1 PSMAVSWDD
10 MPELDRFALVQL
22 SDLTDRVTKAY
33 DEWRFHVVYH
43 SIYGY
48 CITELSSFY
57 LDVLKDRLYSDGA
70 DSLSRRSAQT
80 VLARMLTTLVR
91 LVAPILVFTAEEI
104 WQFTPEAL
112 RGDALSVHLAGWPS
126 VEVPAEKAEALR
138 AAYSVVLEVREV
150 ATKALEQARNDK
162 VVGKSQEAALE
173 IEAPASALEILRAR
187 GEKDMADMFIVS
199 TVVLGEAA
207 EISVKVS
214 PSAGDKCPRCW
225 NHRTLLESGVCS
237 RCHEVLSQTR

>member
-1 PSMAVSWDD
+1 
-10 MPELDRFALVQL
+10 
-22 SDLTDRVTKAY
+22 
-33 DEWRFHVVYH
+33 
-43 SIYGY
+43 Y

-91 LVAPILVFTAEEI
+91 LVAPILAFTAEEV

-126 VEVPAEKAEALR
+126 VDVPADEAVALR
-138 AAYSVVLEVREV
+138 GAYAVVLEVREV

-162 VVGKSQEAALE
+162 VVGKSQEAALG
-173 IEAPASALEILRAR
+173 IEAPESALEVLRAR
-187 GEKDMADMFIVS
+187 GERDLADMLIVS
-199 TVVLGEAA
+199 TVELYEAA

-214 PSAGDKCPRCW
+214 PSTGEKCPRCW

-237 RCHEVLSQTR
+237 RCEAVLLQTR